1 MRNIQYK
8 KWTLTL
14 SFLLAFALLVHSLIF
29 LIINKT
35 INPIEIMSE
44 GVGQE
49 YIRRISWRKIAETV
63 FAVCSSL
70 YCIGNIDM
78 CWISIKK
85 RETAALKKILLYFVT
100 QVFIT
105 IVCTVPFGLLDMD
118 FLSDYIFPVWGIMG
132 TLCLI
137 LISSF
142 LAYTFLKRRRT

>member
-70 YCIGNIDM
+70 YCIGNIVM

-85 RETAALKKILLYFVT
+85 KRNCGIKENTPLFCNASIYNDCVYCS
-100 QVFIT
+100 VW
-105 IVCTVPFGLLDMD
+105 PFGYG
-118 FLSDYIFPVWGIMG
+118 FFE
-132 TLCLI
+132 
-137 LISSF
+137 
-142 LAYTFLKRRRT
+142 

>member
-70 YCIGNIDM
+70 YCIGNIVM

-105 IVCTVPFGLLDMD
+105 IGLLDMD

>member
-70 YCIGNIDM
+70 YCIGNIVM

-100 QVFIT
+100 QEFIT

>member
-63 FAVCSSL
+63 FAVRSSL
-70 YCIGNIDM
+70 YCIGNIVM

>member
-1 MRNIQYK
+1 
-8 KWTLTL
+8 
-14 SFLLAFALLVHSLIF
+14 
-29 LIINKT
+29 
-35 INPIEIMSE
+35 
-44 GVGQE
+44 
-49 YIRRISWRKIAETV
+49 
-63 FAVCSSL
+63 
-70 YCIGNIDM
+70 M

-118 FLSDYIFPVWGIMG
+118 FFSDSIFPVWGIMG